1 LDNRKGR
8 KCTVHV
14 DSPLTYQLAT
24 GGDRTEGAGPTEA
37 QREANAP
44 ASFLQQF
51 RHTVLPAAGF
61 NRQTLEDA
69 VDLCSG
75 RWHPVEAE
83 LAPLFRLNQ
92 DAPQVG
98 DLSRGVEVS
107 TILGAKLN
115 FYHSHNV
122 TRFKTDKYS
131 AYLPLPPRS
140 LVSG

>member
-1 LDNRKGR
+1 MDDRKGR

-24 GGDRTEGAGPTEA
+24 GGDRTEGAGATEA

-44 ASFLQQF
+44 ASFLQQL
-51 RHTVLPAAGF
+51 RHTVLPAAGL

-98 DLSRGVEVS
+98 DLS
-107 TILGAKLN
+107 
-115 FYHSHNV
+115 
-122 TRFKTDKYS
+122 
-131 AYLPLPPRS
+131 
-140 LVSG
+140 